1 MSTTTIAKAV
11 LSQRP
16 ATLLSSLY
24 TYARSHA
31 SRILVAYILYIL
43 LKYRNTALGV
53 KPRPDLPG
61 PKGWPLIGN
70 TIFMINRPKSK
81 NHQINTKFHEEYG
94 KVYTVT
100 VIGFPRVINITDPE
114 MIDHILRTNFWNYEK
129 GKFFRAALA
138 PLIGG
143 GIFGADGQHWR
154 WQRKLASHIFTA
166 QSLRDYT
173 DEAFRHGAQLVV
185 DYFNKITDTSS
196 KSEDENAIV
205 DLQNV
210 FLLFTLDTF
219 GEVAFGQSFGCLKDP
234 SQQIEFAVVFDRMNT
249 SLTRRFRLPFWKVTE
264 WWTGRDKQIERD
276 TEIISD
282 FAYNLIRKRRLEVS
296 ERQQQQ
302 EQEDEGEKLEDTLD
316 GLGIKGNNATTTSDS
331 RGNQSKNVKS
341 KDGKKKD
348 LMQLFMDATD
358 DNGEKLS
365 DEALRDTLL
374 NFILAGRDTTAQAL
388 SWMFYLILRS
398 DSRKEILEKL
408 VSEID
413 STLDA
418 NQFNNY
424 NQDTASAVPTFD
436 TIKTQKYA
444 EACLYESLRLYP
456 SVPRNIK
463 ICIEDDVLPKGVRVY
478 KDEIIGWD
486 AWAMGRDTTIWGPD
500 AHEYRPERWLQGEK
514 FSPSKFIAFNLGPR
528 TCLGQQFATMEA
540 IMITSMILRNFSLEL
555 VHPDKEPTYEHALTL
570 PMAEG
575 LPVKIRRRA
584 LAN

>member
-1 MSTTTIAKAV
+1 
-11 LSQRP
+11 
-16 ATLLSSLY
+16 
-24 TYARSHA
+24 
-31 SRILVAYILYIL
+31 
-43 LKYRNTALGV
+43 
-53 KPRPDLPG
+53 
-61 PKGWPLIGN
+61 
-70 TIFMINRPKSK
+70 
-81 NHQINTKFHEEYG
+81 
-94 KVYTVT
+94 
-100 VIGFPRVINITDPE
+100 
-114 MIDHILRTNFWNYEK
+114 
-129 GKFFRAALA
+129 
-138 PLIGG
+138 
-143 GIFGADGQHWR
+143 
-154 WQRKLASHIFTA
+154 
-166 QSLRDYT
+166 
-173 DEAFRHGAQLVV
+173 
-185 DYFNKITDTSS
+185 
-196 KSEDENAIV
+196 
-205 DLQNV
+205 
-210 FLLFTLDTF
+210 
-219 GEVAFGQSFGCLKDP
+219 
-234 SQQIEFAVVFDRMNT
+234 MNT

-276 TEIISD
+276 TKIISD
-282 FAYNLIRKRRLEVS
+282 FAYNLIRKRRQEES
-296 ERQQQQ
+296 EKQQQQ
-302 EQEDEGEKLEDTLD
+302 QQQQEDEGEKLEDTLH
-316 GLGIKGNNATTTSDS
+316 GLGVKGNNATTTSDS
-331 RGNQSKNVKS
+331 RGDQSKNVKN

-413 STLDA
+413 STLDINND
-418 NQFNNY
+418 NQN
-424 NQDTASAVPTFD
+424 TASAVPTFD
-436 TIKTQKYA
+436 TIKSQKYA

-463 ICIEDDVLPKGVRVY
+463 ICIEDNVLPRGVRVY
-478 KDEIIGWD
+478 KGEIIGWD

-555 VHPDKEPTYEHALTL
+555 VDPDREPAYEHALTL

-575 LPVKIRRRA
+575 LP
-584 LAN
+584 